1 MKNKLTF
8 VILLFI
14 SGSLFSTAIVVVTSI
29 IDAITGSNITGE
41 IISAFWLENPL
52 YRIALF
58 SIIVL
63 LVGLIGFLMNK
74 KMFKDMI
81 KYSNQ
86 D

>member
-14 SGSLFSTAIVVVTSI
+14 SGSLFSTGIVVVT
-29 IDAITGSNITGE
+29 
-41 IISAFWLENPL
+41 ISAFWLENPL

-63 LVGLIGFLMNK
+63 LVGFIGSLMNK

-81 KYSNQ
+81 KSSNQ

>member
-14 SGSLFSTAIVVVTSI
+14 SGSLFSTGIVVVTSI

-63 LVGLIGFLMNK
+63 LLGLAVSLVNK
-74 KMFKDMI
+74 KMFKDIMDS
-81 KYSNQ
+81 SNQ